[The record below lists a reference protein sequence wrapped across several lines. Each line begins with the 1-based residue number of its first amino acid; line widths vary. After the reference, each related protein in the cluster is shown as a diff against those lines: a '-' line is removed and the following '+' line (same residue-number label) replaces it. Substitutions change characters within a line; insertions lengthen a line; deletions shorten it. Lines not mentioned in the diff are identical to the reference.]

1 MTRLII
7 ARHGNTFSPG
17 ETPRRVGART
27 DIPLTESG
35 MAQAMALGLHL
46 RASNLVPDIVFT
58 SQLRRTKETAGY
70 ALEAMDRHIA
80 SEPLAIFNEL
90 DYGPDENKPEPE
102 VVARL
107 GEQALK
113 NWDEK
118 AVVPPGW
125 NIDPDLIIRSWI
137 DFAATMRTQHPDKT
151 ILVVTSNGTARFAPH
166 ILPDAEAF
174 RTRFPLKLA
183 TGAFGV
189 LQTDGDQWKA
199 VCWNERP

>member
-7 ARHGNTFSPG
+7 ARHGNTFGPG

-27 DIPLTESG
+27 DIPLVESG

-46 RASNLVPDIVFT
+46 QASNLIPDIVFT

-70 ALEAMDRHIA
+70 ALEAMDVHIA

-90 DYGPDENKPEPE
+90 DYGPDENKPEPD

-113 NWDEK
+113 DWDEK
-118 AVVPPGW
+118 AVVPPDW
-125 NIDPDLIIRSWI
+125 NIDPDMIIRSWI
-137 DFAATMRTQHPDKT
+137 DFATAMRTQHPDKT

-166 ILPDAEAF
+166 ILADAEEF
-174 RTRFPLKLA
+174 PFPLKLA
-183 TGAFGV
+183 TGAYGL
-189 LQTDGDQWKA
+189 LQTDGDGWKA
-199 VCWNERP
+199 ICWNERP